1 MREVLI
7 IDTYRDLMEQERLP
21 EQEKVVIE
29 QWNPVLDDLDREE
42 DCNNRR
48 YKEKRDMLDM
58 TLCECQNE
66 KGGYLSSEIKLKLSD
81 TDENWLEW
89 IFSRSS
95 ADLYQLTGNIEL
107 AKSLQTLTAMQRK
120 VVFLFY
126 IHGFSVKD
134 IAALLGSSERNIRKL
149 RARAREHM
157 KISC

>member
-1 MREVLI
+1 MI
-7 IDTYRDLMEQERLP
+7 IDTYRDLMGQERLT

-29 QWNPVLDDLDREE
+29 QWKPMLDELDREE

-48 YKEKRDMLDM
+48 HKEKRDMLDM

-66 KGGYLSSEIKLKLSD
+66 KEGYLSSEIKLKLSD
-81 TDENWLEW
+81 TDEDWLEW
-89 IFSRSS
+89 IFSRSPV
-95 ADLYQLTGNIEL
+95 DMYQLTGDIGL
-107 AKSLQTLTAMQRK
+107 AKSLQTLTVMQKK

-126 IHGFSVKD
+126 VHGLSVKD

-149 RARAREHM
+149 RERAREHM

>member
-1 MREVLI
+1 MI
-7 IDTYRDLMEQERLP
+7 IDTYRDLMGQERLT

-29 QWNPVLDDLDREE
+29 QWKPMLDELDREE

-48 YKEKRDMLDM
+48 HKEKRDMLDM

-66 KGGYLSSEIKLKLSD
+66 KEGYLSSEIKLKLSD
-81 TDENWLEW
+81 TDEDWLEW
-89 IFSRSS
+89 IFSRSPV
-95 ADLYQLTGNIEL
+95 DMYQLTGDIGL
-107 AKSLQTLTAMQRK
+107 AKSLQTLTVMQKK

-126 IHGFSVKD
+126 VHGFSVID

-149 RARAREHM
+149 RERAREHM

>member
-7 IDTYRDLMEQERLP
+7 IDTYRDLMEQERLT

-29 QWNPVLDDLDREE
+29 QWKPVLDELDRMEN
-42 DCNNRR
+42 CNNRR
-48 YKEKRDMLDM
+48 HKEKRDMLDM

-66 KGGYLSSEIKLKLSD
+66 NEEYLSSEIKLKLSD

-149 RARAREHM
+149 RERAREHM
-157 KISC
+157 

>member
-1 MREVLI
+1 MKR
-7 IDTYRDLMEQERLP
+7 
-21 EQEKVVIE
+21 
-29 QWNPVLDDLDREE
+29 
-42 DCNNRR
+42 
-48 YKEKRDMLDM
+48 KE
-58 TLCECQNE
+58 
-66 KGGYLSSEIKLKLSD
+66 YLSSEIKLKLSD

-95 ADLYQLTGNIEL
+95 ADLYQLTGNIQL

-149 RARAREHM
+149 RERAREHM